1 MKTRSTAVRIL
12 RIVRPWWKSVA
23 AAAVCMTMFAML
35 SGVTL
40 GMILPLFDEVLVPA
54 GERVGDK
61 DLLVTL
67 EQYCSVPM
75 SELWSSITSLDSPG
89 VGESWGQLGDGI
101 SRALEE
107 SDPSQILLAVIVLMI
122 VIISLK
128 NLFGFLQVFLMARVE
143 QGVIARV
150 RNALYSHILELDMR
164 FYTSTR
170 SGDVM
175 ARFTSD
181 IAGMNRSMTQ
191 MLMKVPRQIV
201 LLAVYLTVALWA
213 SWQLALA
220 TLLIFPPV
228 MFVIL
233 IIGRIL
239 RRKTHYAQRR
249 LSDFSSLLQ
258 ETIFGIRV
266 VKAFSMEEFE
276 SEKFGKIISDH
287 RKTKIS
293 LRRIGALASPLT
305 EVMGGVASGLIMW
318 YGGRAVLAGESLSA
332 GRFLVFLAAIL
343 STMRPIKMLSNANAV
358 IQGGFASAE
367 RVFELMDRPV
377 RITQSDDP
385 MPLKSVSEGIEFHD
399 VCFSYTEG
407 IEVLRDISFT
417 IGKGEI
423 VALVGPS
430 GGGKSTIADMIPRFY
445 DPDSGSITI
454 DGVDLRD
461 IAIKDIRRSLGV
473 VTQETVLFNDTV
485 ANNIAYGVSD
495 IPFERVR
502 KAAEAANALEFIEEL
517 PDAFETVIGER
528 GSWLSGGQK
537 QRLAIARAILKN
549 PEILIFDEATSALDT
564 HSERYVQKAIDNL
577 IKGRTTVVIAHRLST
592 ISKATKVIYVENG
605 MIAEQG
611 THEELLEKNGKYR
624 GLYDMQFKGA

>member
-1 MKTRSTAVRIL
+1 MRTHGTAARIL
-12 RIVRPWWKSVA
+12 RLVRPWWKSVA
-23 AAAVCMTMFAML
+23 AATVCMAIFAML

-40 GMILPLFDEVLVPA
+40 GMLLPLFDDVLVPA
-54 GERVGDK
+54 GERSGDMN
-61 DLLVTL
+61 LRVAL
-67 EQYCSVPM
+67 EQYCSVPA
-75 SELWSSITSLDSPG
+75 SELGSSIVSLDSQG
-89 VGESWGQLGDGI
+89 VGESWRELVDGI

-107 SDPSQILLAVIVLMI
+107 SDPSQILFAVIVLMVVI
-122 VIISLK
+122 VVLK
-128 NLFGFLQVFLMARVE
+128 NLFGFLQTFLMARVE

-150 RNALYSHILELDMR
+150 RNTLYSHLLELDMR

-170 SGDVM
+170 SGDVI

-181 IAGMNRSMTQ
+181 VAGMNRSMRQ
-191 MLMKVPRQIV
+191 ILMRVPREMV

-213 SWQLALA
+213 SWRLALA

-239 RRKTHYAQRR
+239 KRKTHYAQRR

-276 SEKFGKIISDH
+276 GEKFRRIISEH
-287 RKTKIS
+287 RKTRIS

-305 EVMGGVASGLIMW
+305 EAMGAVASGLIMW

-343 STMRPIKMLSNANAV
+343 SMMKPIKVLSNANAV

-377 RITQSDDP
+377 KIKQSDDP
-385 MPLKSVSEGIEFHD
+385 KPLKSVSEGIEFHD
-399 VCFSYTEG
+399 VCFRYTEG
-407 IEVLRDISFT
+407 IEVLRNISFT

-445 DPDSGSITI
+445 DPDSGSVTI

-461 IAIKDIRRSLGV
+461 IAVKDIRRSLGV

-485 ANNIAYGVSD
+485 TNNIAYGVSD
-495 IPFERVR
+495 IPFERIR

-517 PDAFETVIGER
+517 SDGFETVIGER
-528 GSWLSGGQK
+528 GCWLSGGQK

-564 HSERYVQKAIDNL
+564 HSERYVQRAIDNL
-577 IKGRTTVVIAHRLST
+577 IKGRTTLVIAHRLST

-611 THEELLEKNGKYR
+611 THEELLEKKGKYR
-624 GLYDMQFKGA
+624 GLYDMQFKDA

>member
-1 MKTRSTAVRIL
+1 
-12 RIVRPWWKSVA
+12 
-23 AAAVCMTMFAML
+23 ML

-40 GMILPLFDEVLVPA
+40 GMLLPLFDDVLVPA
-54 GERVGDK
+54 GERSGDMN
-61 DLLVTL
+61 LRVAL
-67 EQYCSVPM
+67 EQYCSVPA
-75 SELWSSITSLDSPG
+75 SELGSSIVSLDSQG
-89 VGESWGQLGDGI
+89 VGESWRELVDGI

-107 SDPSQILLAVIVLMI
+107 SDPSQILFAVIVLMVVI
-122 VIISLK
+122 VVLK
-128 NLFGFLQVFLMARVE
+128 NLFGFLQTFLMARVE

-150 RNALYSHILELDMR
+150 RNTLYSHLLELDMR

-170 SGDVM
+170 SGDVI

-181 IAGMNRSMTQ
+181 VAGMNRSMRQ
-191 MLMKVPRQIV
+191 ILMRVPREMV

-213 SWQLALA
+213 SWRLALA

-239 RRKTHYAQRR
+239 KRKTHYAQRR

-276 SEKFGKIISDH
+276 GEKFRRIISEH
-287 RKTKIS
+287 RKTRIS

-305 EVMGGVASGLIMW
+305 EAMGAVASGLIMW

-343 STMRPIKMLSNANAV
+343 SMMKPIKVLSNANAV

-377 RITQSDDP
+377 KIKQSDDP
-385 MPLKSVSEGIEFHD
+385 KPLKSVSEGIEFHD
-399 VCFSYTEG
+399 VCFRYTEG
-407 IEVLRDISFT
+407 IEVLRNISFT

-445 DPDSGSITI
+445 DPDSGSVTI

-461 IAIKDIRRSLGV
+461 IAVKDIRRSLGV

-485 ANNIAYGVSD
+485 TNNIAYGVSD
-495 IPFERVR
+495 IPFERIR
-502 KAAEAANALEFIEEL
+502 KAAEAANALEFIEFIEEL
-517 PDAFETVIGER
+517 PDGFETVIGER
-528 GSWLSGGQK
+528 GCWLSGGQK

-577 IKGRTTVVIAHRLST
+577 IKGRTTLVIAHRLST

-611 THEELLEKNGKYR
+611 THEELLEKKGKYR
-624 GLYDMQFKGA
+624 GLYDMQFKDA

>member
-1 MKTRSTAVRIL
+1 M
-12 RIVRPWWKSVA
+12 A
-23 AAAVCMTMFAML
+23 AAAVCMTIFALL

-40 GMILPLFDEVLVPA
+40 GMLLPLFDDVLVPA
-54 GERVGDK
+54 GERSGDK
-61 DLLVTL
+61 DLRVAL
-67 EQYCSVPM
+67 EQYCSAPVR
-75 SELWSSITSLDSPG
+75 ELGSSIASFDSPG
-89 VGESWGQLGDGI
+89 VGESWKELADGI
-101 SRALEE
+101 GRALEE
-107 SDPSQILLAVIVLMI
+107 SDPSQILFAVIVLMVVI
-122 VIISLK
+122 VALK
-128 NLFGFLQVFLMARVE
+128 NLFGFLQTFLMARVE

-150 RNALYSHILELDMR
+150 RNTLYSHILELDMR

-170 SGDVM
+170 SGDVI

-181 IAGMNRSMTQ
+181 VAGMNRSMTQ
-191 MLMKVPRQIV
+191 ILMKVPRQMV

-213 SWQLALA
+213 SWRLALA

-233 IIGRIL
+233 IIGRVL
-239 RRKTHYAQRR
+239 KRKTHYAQSR

-258 ETIFGIRV
+258 ETVFGIRV

-276 SEKFGKIISDH
+276 SEKFRKIIREH
-287 RKTKIS
+287 RRTKIS
-293 LRRIGALASPLT
+293 LRRLGALASPLT

-332 GRFLVFLAAIL
+332 GRFLVFLAATL
-343 STMRPIKMLSNANAV
+343 SMMKPLKMLSNANSV

-377 RITQSDDP
+377 KVRQSDDP
-385 MPLKSVSEGIEFHD
+385 KPLESVREGIEFHD
-399 VCFSYTEG
+399 VCFSYTKG

-430 GGGKSTIADMIPRFY
+430 GGGKSTIADLIPRFY
-445 DPDSGSITI
+445 DPDSGSVAI

-517 PDAFETVIGER
+517 PDGFETVIGER
-528 GSWLSGGQK
+528 GCWLSGGQK

-577 IKGRTTVVIAHRLST
+577 MKGRTTLVIAHRLST

-611 THEELLEKNGKYR
+611 THEELLEKKGKYR
-624 GLYDMQFKGA
+624 GLYDMQFKDA